1 MVSIGGGV
9 AQDDWNDFGLRQ
21 SVLQIG
27 WNWLTLKLT
36 ISSFDFTRTSTGNPA
51 TILALMSEY
60 SLGMPPGSS
69 AMQEGQAAT
78 CVSSG
83 MNRNMTSLSHFVDH
97 HFSSTYFTSAANSN
111 SNALGK
117 GVV

>member
-1 MVSIGGGV
+1 MKKGAIP
-9 AQDDWNDFGLRQ
+9 NDFEGPPRL
-21 SVLQIG
+21 IEYY
-27 WNWLTLKLT
+27 T
-36 ISSFDFTRTSTGNPA
+36 SFDFTRTSTGNPA
-51 TILALMSEY
+51 TNLALMSEY
-60 SLGMPPGSS
+60 SLGMPPFSS

-111 SNALGK
+111 SNCLLEKALFDLTMEQRRGIPISK
-117 GVV
+117 